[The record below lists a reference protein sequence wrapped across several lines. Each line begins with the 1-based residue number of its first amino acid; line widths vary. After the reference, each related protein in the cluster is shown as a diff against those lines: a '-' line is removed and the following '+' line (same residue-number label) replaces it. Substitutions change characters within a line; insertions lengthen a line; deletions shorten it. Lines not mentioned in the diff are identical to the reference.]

1 MTDEEREK
9 AREQLKALNQAYN
22 ELSQHC
28 SDHNNSAEEVGL
40 LAFSSIA
47 CFLLGNGAT
56 CCPVARLTVFPPCSV
71 SSFVCCVFFT
81 ALHWIRAG
89 DIETVEEHLSMLQT
103 CFSLPTFGLTCYR
116 GYCSCVKLKIRTL
129 NVTNHHPQ
137 TTICN

>member
-9 AREQLKALNQAYN
+9 AQEQLKALNQAYN

-47 CFLLGNGAT
+47 FSFRKWRHPLSSCMTNSFPSVQCEQLRLL
-56 CCPVARLTVFPPCSV
+56 C
-71 SSFVCCVFFT
+71 FFT

-89 DIETVEEHLSMLQT
+89 NIETVEEHLSMLQT
-103 CFSLPTFGLTCYR
+103 CFSLPTFGLTCYCC
-116 GYCSCVKLKIRTL
+116 YCLKLKSRTL

-137 TTICN
+137 ITICN